1 MKLLVALVISVF
13 LSLSAV
19 AEPLVVPKGTKG
31 LPKALAEKCAKG
43 CAILDG
49 QDFEELKALV
59 SNLQEEAFQIGIQV
73 GGQSCKKTGK
83 DI

>member
-1 MKLLVALVISVF
+1 MKLLAALLISLF
-13 LSLSAV
+13 AGSLA

-43 CAILDG
+43 CAVLDQ
-49 QDFEELKALV
+49 QDFEDLKGLV

-73 GGQSCKKTGK
+73 GGQSCKKTK